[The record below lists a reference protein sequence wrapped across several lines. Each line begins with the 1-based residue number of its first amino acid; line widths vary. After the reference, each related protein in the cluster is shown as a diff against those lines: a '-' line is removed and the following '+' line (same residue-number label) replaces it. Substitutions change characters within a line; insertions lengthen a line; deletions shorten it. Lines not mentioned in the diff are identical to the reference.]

1 MDDFFGVLSWVG
13 CAHGRNAVT
22 RRDSTL
28 DHRKD
33 VCGIGRLDTNSRPRV
48 LHAFG
53 GWQPSLESL
62 DDAPIRAST
71 AANPFSLYPTKQESQ
86 LRKEARSISGEWL
99 QGICRGIVRDCKFEA
114 ATRQVG
120 KSVPAAVDPHRSI
133 SCARKCLSRGAEV
146 YLLTRSHIWAH
157 RWELELQ
164 RGDRRDFRCS
174 QGRLKASHRVLPL
187 Y

>member
-1 MDDFFGVLSWVG
+1 MEDLFGVLSWVG
-13 CAHGRNAVT
+13 CAYGRNAVT
-22 RRDSTL
+22 RKDSTL
-28 DHRKD
+28 DHRNN
-33 VCGIGRLDTNSRPRV
+33 VCGIGRLDANSSPSV

-62 DDAPIRAST
+62 DDAPIRAAP
-71 AANPFSLYPTKQESQ
+71 AANPFSLNPRKQESQ

-133 SCARKCLSRGAEV
+133 
-146 YLLTRSHIWAH
+146 
-157 RWELELQ
+157 
-164 RGDRRDFRCS
+164 
-174 QGRLKASHRVLPL
+174 P
-187 Y
+187 